1 LQNKRDFLRHFFFV
15 RLYFGKRK
23 HSHPLTTTRLY
34 FLLLRLHS
42 KIKEKYS
49 TQYNYS
55 ILHFEYF
62 LLKTLQRLG
71 STRTLLGFLGS
82 LLHLDR
88 PKALTKYKLVILI
101 KRIMILIFWEKKF
114 KSLEVDYS
122 NRLARSLVASYRE
135 VSPSP

>member
-1 LQNKRDFLRHFFFV
+1 M

-71 STRTLLGFLGS
+71 STRTLRESLGASSRG
-82 LLHLDR
+82 LLQLDWLE
-88 PKALTKYKLVILI
+88 AMTKYKLVILI
-101 KRIMILIFWEKKF
+101 KRIMILVFWEKSF
-114 KSLEVDYS
+114 KSKEADYS
-122 NRLARSLVASYRE
+122 KRLARPLLASCKGI
-135 VSPSP
+135 SPSP